1 MKQVIDAHFEE
12 YETQPDIIVSA
23 PARVHLIGEHTWYFK
38 DKTVSMAVNLPVYV
52 AASVR
57 NDSSLRFHFTQQKER
72 KRGNLSTLKFRK
84 EDRWA
89 NALKAVMYGFQSC
102 GFDCKGLNITVFSE
116 ILPSAGFGITTAMKV
131 ATALA
136 LRALFNKEMTDVQ
149 MIQAVERGNTYFL
162 NTGHYLADINT
173 ALYSEENTFL
183 LTDHQKSTKTFLP
196 FNFPE
201 YSIVLTDARVPR
213 ISVWDEETI
222 RTPENFLLMAELK
235 NQKNGYWVYEESSV
249 EINDILSCVNE
260 DTRRRLICIMKEH
273 KNVMDAA
280 DSLKNGNFNGFARA
294 VNKSHEFMRDL
305 YTISCPEIDW
315 LVKRVLEFD
324 MTSSRNPTA
333 CSRITGKGF
342 GRCSYTMIKN
352 TDVDEYFK
360 KITEYER
367 IFGFHP
373 ACYIVKPS
381 GGAKI
386 VYQ

>member
-1 MKQVIDAHFEE
+1 
-12 YETQPDIIVSA
+12 
-23 PARVHLIGEHTWYFK
+23 
-38 DKTVSMAVNLPVYV
+38 
-52 AASVR
+52 
-57 NDSSLRFHFTQQKER
+57 
-72 KRGNLSTLKFRK
+72 
-84 EDRWA
+84 
-89 NALKAVMYGFQSC
+89 MYGFQSC

-222 RTPENFLLMAELK
+222 RTPENYLLMAELK